1 MGERCGFLSRKTKY
15 ILVVASFSTA
25 YHESIMHSRRSAGDP
40 ITLHWETR
48 MPSDKSFAGAK
59 RYSVSKIHA
68 KAMDGDL
75 FSLVGEPSSMLNR
88 VFAQLKNDVCADG
101 LRSIGVYALLQG
113 QRIPD
118 GLYYFDVGADELVEL
133 PAENAKARRANIE
146 NLKGAFPPNEIM
158 QAAGITLFFTG
169 ILDRV
174 VWRYKESAYRELQLD
189 AGSYAGLVAI
199 LARSLGGVAI
209 PFSAFVDDDVA
220 VALSL
225 SPSEVPLAALCIMP
239 KALKKYETVS
249 EFAYSNRTEMHPTSE
264 GANRYMARFMLQNR
278 VECITDLSHC
288 MKVCR
293 VVASPFKGE
302 EFPLTPLKFPNE
314 YFFREYEFLGP
325 GAVSFRSFKPW
336 KASLDDFSTVLRWM
350 EICNLNAFGAG
361 LLKIWV
367 LSFDVQLVY
376 PGLYRYLPV
385 KKSLYLQTNFT
396 DRKKFA
402 RAHLCEDSV
411 ENASFAVIFT
421 ADLEEASNMLGER
434 AYRYLNM
441 NAGYVAEI
449 LRESARGL
457 GKFAR
462 REPFYCEDDLKK
474 ALRIPEGE
482 SILSE
487 VLVGR

>member
-1 MGERCGFLSRKTKY
+1 
-15 ILVVASFSTA
+15 
-25 YHESIMHSRRSAGDP
+25 
-40 ITLHWETR
+40 
-48 MPSDKSFAGAK
+48 MPPDKRFAGAK
-59 RYSVSKIHA
+59 RYSVSKNHT
-68 KAMDGDL
+68 KALDGDL

-88 VFAQLKNDVCADG
+88 VFSQLKNDVCADG

-113 QRIPD
+113 QNIPD
-118 GLYYFDVGADELVEL
+118 GLYYFDPTSDELVEL
-133 PAENAKARRANIE
+133 PAGGSGAGVKAKRANIE
-146 NLKGAFPPNEIM
+146 TLKGAFPPNEIM
-158 QAAGITLFFTG
+158 QIAGITLFFTG
-169 ILDRV
+169 ILDRI
-174 VWRYKESAYRELQLD
+174 VWRYKEAAYRELQLD

-199 LARSLGGVAI
+199 LARSLGGTAI
-209 PFSAFVDDDVA
+209 PFSAFVDDEVA
-220 VALSL
+220 VSLSL

-249 EFAYSNRTEMHPTSE
+249 EFAYSNRTEMHPVSSE

-325 GAVSFRSFKPW
+325 GAVSFRTFKPW

-385 KKSLYLQTNFT
+385 KKSLFLQTNFS

-402 RAHLCEDSV
+402 GAHLCDDSV
-411 ENASFAVIFT
+411 ENVSFAVIFT
-421 ADLEEASNMLGER
+421 ADLDEACNMLGER

-462 REPFYCEDDLKK
+462 REPFFYEAELKK

>member
-1 MGERCGFLSRKTKY
+1 M
-15 ILVVASFSTA
+15 ASFSIA
-25 YHESIMHSRRSAGDP
+25 YHESIRKSPRSAGDP
-40 ITLHWETR
+40 VTLHWEQR

-59 RYSVSKIHA
+59 RYSVSKNHA
-68 KAMDGDL
+68 KALDGDL

-88 VFAQLKNDVCADG
+88 VFSQLKNDVCADG
-101 LRSIGVYALLQG
+101 LRSIGVYAILQG

-118 GLYYFDVGADELVEL
+118 GLYYFDSASDELVEL
-133 PAENAKARRANIE
+133 PAENAKARRSNIE
-146 NLKGAFPPNEIM
+146 NLKAAFPPNEIM
-158 QAAGITLFFTG
+158 QVAGITLFFTG

-199 LARSLGGVAI
+199 LAKSLGGIAI

-249 EFAYSNRTEMHPTSE
+249 EFAYSNRGEMHPVSPE
-264 GANRYMARFMLQNR
+264 AENRYMARFMLQNR
-278 VECITDLSHC
+278 VECITDLSRC

-385 KKSLYLQTNFT
+385 KKSLFLQTNFS
-396 DRKKFA
+396 DREKFA
-402 RAHLCEDSV
+402 RVHLCGESV
-411 ENASFAVIFT
+411 ENVSFAVIFT
-421 ADLEEASNMLGER
+421 ADLEEAGNMLGER

-462 REPFYCEDDLKK
+462 REPFYCEAELKK
-474 ALRIPEGE
+474 ALRLPEGE

>member
-1 MGERCGFLSRKTKY
+1 
-15 ILVVASFSTA
+15 
-25 YHESIMHSRRSAGDP
+25 
-40 ITLHWETR
+40 
-48 MPSDKSFAGAK
+48 MPPDKRFAGAK
-59 RYSVSKIHA
+59 RYSVSKNHT
-68 KAMDGDL
+68 KALDGDL

-88 VFAQLKNDVCADG
+88 VFSQLKNDVCADG

-113 QRIPD
+113 QNIPD
-118 GLYYFDVGADELVEL
+118 GLYYFDPTSDELVEL
-133 PAENAKARRANIE
+133 PAGGSGAGVKAKRANIE
-146 NLKGAFPPNEIM
+146 TLKGAFPPNEIM
-158 QAAGITLFFTG
+158 QIAGITLFFTG
-169 ILDRV
+169 ILDRI
-174 VWRYKESAYRELQLD
+174 VWRYKEAAYRELQLD

-199 LARSLGGVAI
+199 LARSLGGTAI
-209 PFSAFVDDDVA
+209 PFSAFVDDEVA
-220 VALSL
+220 VSLSL

-249 EFAYSNRTEMHPTSE
+249 EFAYSNRTEMHPVSSE

-325 GAVSFRSFKPW
+325 GAVSFRNFKPW

-385 KKSLYLQTNFT
+385 KKSLFLQTNFS

-402 RAHLCEDSV
+402 GAHLCDDSV
-411 ENASFAVIFT
+411 ENVSFAVIFT
-421 ADLEEASNMLGER
+421 ADLDEACNMLGER

-462 REPFYCEDDLKK
+462 REPFFYEAELKK